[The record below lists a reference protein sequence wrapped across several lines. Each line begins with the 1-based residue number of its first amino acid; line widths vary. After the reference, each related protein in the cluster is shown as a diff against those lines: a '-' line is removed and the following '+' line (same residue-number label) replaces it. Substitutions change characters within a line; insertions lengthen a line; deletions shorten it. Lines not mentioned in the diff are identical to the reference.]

1 MTNANTTDNAAK
13 FAFFYML
20 SLVALVF
27 MALSTGMIIFQ
38 VINKNIMDTLHE
50 GSGQFSSEALKFAI
64 SALII
69 SAPVFFAAS
78 RSIYRSLFSG
88 ALNRESGIRKWLT
101 YFILFIASVVMI
113 GWLIFTINNFLN
125 GELTLKFLLKAVT
138 AIGIAVSVFTFY
150 YYDIRRAEVID
161 KKDRVISVYFY
172 GTLAIIIAAFV
183 SALFVVESPTIT
195 RNRKLDNAIL
205 DSFNQIDQAISE
217 YYRENSRLPEDL
229 NVLREEYPYITDEDI
244 RDKET
249 GAFEFN
255 IKGDRAYEL
264 CAVFRTS
271 NTDES
276 GSYEW
281 YKERWPH
288 EAGEQCLKQKVL
300 YLEEEK
306 AIPLPIR

>member
-150 YYDIRRAEVID
+150 YYDIRRPEVID
-161 KKDRVISVYFY
+161 KKDRV
-172 GTLAIIIAAFV
+172 
-183 SALFVVESPTIT
+183 
-195 RNRKLDNAIL
+195 
-205 DSFNQIDQAISE
+205 ISE

-300 YLEEEK
+300 YLEEAK

>member
-50 GSGQFSSEALKFAI
+50 GSGQFSPEALKFAI

-150 YYDIRRAEVID
+150 YYDIRRPEVID

-244 RDKET
+244 RDKAT
-249 GAFEFN
+249 GLTN
-255 IKGDRAYEL
+255 
-264 CAVFRTS
+264 CARFSARPIPTKAVLTNGIRSAGPMKPES
-271 NTDES
+271 N
-276 GSYEW
+276 
-281 YKERWPH
+281 
-288 EAGEQCLKQKVL
+288 A
-300 YLEEEK
+300 
-306 AIPLPIR
+306 

>member
-13 FAFFYML
+13 FAFYYML

-38 VINKNIMDTLHE
+38 VINKNIVDTLHE
-50 GSGQFSSEALKFAI
+50 GSGRFSSEALKFAI

-78 RSIYRSLFSG
+78 RGIYRSLFSG

-150 YYDIRRAEVID
+150 YYDIRRAEVVD

-183 SALFVVESPTIT
+183 SALFVVESPTVT

-205 DSFNQIDQAISE
+205 ESFSQIDQAISE
-217 YYRENSRLPEDL
+217 YYRENSRLPENL
-229 NVLREEYPYITDEDI
+229 STLREEYPYITDEDI

-249 GAFEFN
+249 GAFELN
-255 IKGDRAYEL
+255 ITGDRAYEL

-281 YKERWPH
+281 YRERWPH
-288 EAGEQCLKQKVL
+288 EAGRQCLKQKVL
-300 YLEEEK
+300 SLEEEK
-306 AIPLPIR
+306 AMPLPIR